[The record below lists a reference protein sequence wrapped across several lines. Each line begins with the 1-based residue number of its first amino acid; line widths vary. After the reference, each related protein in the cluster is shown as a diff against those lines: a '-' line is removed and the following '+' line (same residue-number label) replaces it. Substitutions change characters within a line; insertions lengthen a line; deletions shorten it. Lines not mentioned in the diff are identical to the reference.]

1 MNGVVNW
8 NKLNG
13 FQIELLW
20 KALTSDFNMFTLD
33 QALQTKL
40 HRKPLGNYSSP
51 LHNFDIQVFQLIR
64 ATQMQGWTRELV
76 EGVLLANPDS
86 PGLRHFHE
94 TVGLTASASMRAPQG
109 WKLEDLL
116 RPNVD
121 FLQPDGW
128 LTKLAAL
135 RRQVCRIEHPSR
147 PADKP
152 GFGTGWLVG
161 ADLLLTNF
169 HVIAKFR
176 APGGLKAADITC
188 RFDVPEP
195 PAAGIG
201 RTCGLAADWLIASS
215 PPGAAEREEGDAPPT
230 SEELDFA
237 VVRLAEPVAED
248 KVEPGT
254 ARGRVDIAPG
264 GVPPA
269 AGDVLLI
276 VQHPEGLPQRFAFG
290 NATALAVEGRRLLHD
305 ANTLPGSSGSPVV
318 DVKLDVVALHHA
330 GGKANQAVPIGLVVD
345 RLAAMHVSF
354 N

>member
-1 MNGVVNW
+1 MNETVNW
-8 NKLNG
+8 DRLNG
-13 FQIELLW
+13 FQLKLLW
-20 KALTSDFNMFTLD
+20 EALRTDFDDATLNYT
-33 QALQTKL
+33 LTFELNK
-40 HRKPLGNYSSP
+40 RPLTGYAAATAD
-51 LHNFDIQVFQLIR
+51 FDAQVFQLLKR
-64 ATQMQGWTRELV
+64 TQMQGWTRELV
-76 EGVLLANPDS
+76 EGALRTTPGS
-86 PGLRHFHE
+86 PGLRHFRE
-94 TVGLTASASMRAPQG
+94 TVGLTAAASVKAPQG